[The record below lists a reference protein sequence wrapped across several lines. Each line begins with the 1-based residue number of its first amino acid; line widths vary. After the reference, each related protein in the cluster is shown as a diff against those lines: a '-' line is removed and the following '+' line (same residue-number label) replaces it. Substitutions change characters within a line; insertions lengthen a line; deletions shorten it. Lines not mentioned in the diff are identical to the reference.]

1 MAESGWVAIL
11 VDQVQVIF
19 HHLGGLGSLVRGVAQ
34 VLSAGRELTIEK
46 GGLHTKTKEDF
57 HRSCRLIIHT
67 STGEQTMSLVIL
79 EPWLETPVEL
89 LLVVV
94 MIGGKG
100 GQEENCRESNGLMN
114 PDEDHLH
121 CKDLVKSF
129 QIEVSLRHIAGVH
142 QMTLVG
148 RETISGGMVGLDLP
162 LIQIGIIHRRRRC
175 MVAHHHQSEG
185 RMPGLHMIDPSLNQV
200 VCLSFKLDL
209 QDRISPFPGSHII
222 PLNNRETGL
231 QLLHYNRCRDHLSNN
246 THLIRKIDLLV
257 LLSH

>member
-1 MAESGWVAIL
+1 M
-11 VDQVQVIF
+11 IF

-46 GGLHTKTKEDF
+46 GGLHTKKKEDF
-57 HRSCRLIIHT
+57 HRSCRPIIHT

-231 QLLHYNRCRDHLSNN
+231 QLLRYNRCRDHLSNN
-246 THLIRKIDLLV
+246 THLIRKIDLLLV